1 MILYRRRYMKTNF
14 GELSVGVDIGT
25 TTISV
30 VVFDIE
36 HKKSV
41 EIHSVP
47 HHSYIFTDI
56 YSEQDVFA
64 ILEQTEEMLDQLIKR
79 YPHVVS
85 IGITG
90 QMHGIVY
97 VNGNGEPISNLINW
111 QDKRADQELEN
122 GKTTCQWIESVTGQR
137 ISTGYGIAT
146 HFCNLRNRAV
156 PNGAV
161 GFCSIM
167 DLFAMR
173 ICGLKK
179 ALTHT
184 SIAASFGL
192 FDVKEKCF
200 IQEKLS
206 LIGIEEAFLPEVTE
220 QSRII
225 GLYKGIPVSVAIGD
239 NQASILGAVRDNAS
253 DILVNIGTG
262 SQVSVVSDCLVCS
275 EETEVRPFVE
285 GKYLVCGS
293 ALCGGF
299 AYSMLEAFFRSF
311 TESCG
316 IEGISIYEVLNALAE
331 RAYESGEE
339 GLEVDVSFCGK
350 RNDPLCRGSIQ
361 NIGRYNFTPSALALG
376 VLRGMCNELYALYVS
391 LPEEKSRIVAS
402 GGAVRKV
409 RILRRLLEDR
419 FGMPVSV
426 NTVEEEAAVGAALF
440 SALALGKLEY
450 DDGFR
455 F

>member
-1 MILYRRRYMKTNF
+1 MNTNF

-25 TTISV
+25 TTIST

-47 HHSYIFTDI
+47 HHSYVRTDI
-56 YSEQDVFA
+56 CSEQDVFA
-64 ILEQTEEMLDQLIKR
+64 ILKQTEALLDQLTKKYSHII
-79 YPHVVS
+79 S

-97 VNGNGEPISNLINW
+97 INSNGEPISNLINW
-111 QDKRADQELEN
+111 QDKRADQPLKN
-122 GKTTCQWIESVTGQR
+122 GKNGCQLIEEITGQK
-137 ISTGYGIAT
+137 ISTGYGTAT
-146 HFCNLRNRAV
+146 HFCDLRNNAV
-156 PNGAV
+156 PDGAV

-167 DLFAMR
+167 DLFAMK
-173 ICGLKK
+173 ICGLEK
-179 ALTHT
+179 AFTHT
-184 SIAASFGL
+184 SVAASFGL

-200 IQEKLS
+200 MHEKLS
-206 LIGIEEAFLPEVTE
+206 LLGIEESFLPEVTE
-220 QSRII
+220 QSEII

-239 NQASILGAVRDNAS
+239 NQASVLGAIRENTS
-253 DILVNIGTG
+253 DILINIGTG
-262 SQVSVVSDCLVCS
+262 SQVSVVSDCFVCS
-275 EETEVRPFVE
+275 EETEVRPFIE

-311 TESCG
+311 TENCG
-316 IEGISIYEVLNALAE
+316 INGIAIYEILNSLAE

-350 RNDPLCRGSIQ
+350 RNDPLCRGSIK
-361 NIGRYNFTPSALALG
+361 NIGRDNFTPSALALG
-376 VLRGMCNELYALYVS
+376 VLRGMCNELYSLYDS
-391 LPEEKSRIVAS
+391 LPEGKSRIVAS

-409 RILRRLLEDR
+409 GILRRLLEER

-426 NTVEEEAAVGAALF
+426 NAIEEEAAVGAALF
-440 SALALGKLEY
+440 SALAIGKIKY

>member
-1 MILYRRRYMKTNF
+1 MKTNF

-25 TTISV
+25 TTISM

-36 HKKSV
+36 NKKSL

-47 HHSYIFTDI
+47 HHSYVCTDS
-56 YSEQDVFA
+56 YSEQDVFV
-64 ILEQTEEMLDQLIKR
+64 ILNQTESLLKRLIKK
-79 YPHVVS
+79 YPRIVS

-97 VNGNGEPISNLINW
+97 VNSRGEPISNLINW

-122 GKTTCQWIESVTGQR
+122 GKNGCQLIEDMTGQK
-137 ISTGYGIAT
+137 ISTGYGMAT
-146 HFCNLRNRAV
+146 HFCNLRNHAV
-156 PNGAV
+156 PNAAV
-161 GFCSIM
+161 GFCSVM

-173 ICGLKK
+173 ICGLWK
-179 ALTHT
+179 AITHT
-184 SIAASFGL
+184 SVAASFGL

-200 IQEKLS
+200 MNEKLS
-206 LIGIEEAFLPEVTE
+206 LLGINEAFLPEVTE
-220 QSRII
+220 QSKII
-225 GLYKGIPVSVAIGD
+225 GSYHGIPVSVAIGD
-239 NQASILGAVRDNAS
+239 NQASVLGAVRENAS

-262 SQVSVVSDCLVCS
+262 SQVSVVSDCFVCS

-299 AYSMLEAFFRSF
+299 AYSMLESFFRSF

-316 IEGISIYEVLNALAE
+316 IDGVSIYEILNTLAE
-331 RAYESGEE
+331 RAYEGGEDE
-339 GLEVDVSFCGK
+339 LEVDVSFCGK
-350 RNDPLCRGSIQ
+350 RNDPFCRGSIK
-361 NIGRYNFTPSALALG
+361 NIGRHNFTPSALSLG
-376 VLRGMCNELYALYVS
+376 VLRGMCNELYTLYLAL
-391 LPEEKSRIVAS
+391 PKGKSRIVAS

-409 RILRRLLEDR
+409 KILKILLEER

-426 NTVEEEAAVGAALF
+426 NAVEEEAAVGAALF
-440 SALALGKLEY
+440 SALALGKIKY

-455 F
+455 Y